1 MIEFWEYNGNILQ
14 PKSNRSL
21 RLTRLLVTIAAEYQV
36 NPEYSSLK
44 PTSFITKQHLID
56 NGGTIS
62 FSDIVAIFQEGTNIN
77 FTVDPVLE
85 TITING
91 SEMDNTVFDGDGTV
105 LTPFTLKN
113 FGDGKERVN
122 KDGAWAEA
130 TGGGGGGH
138 VIIDEAGNPM
148 PQRENLQFTGAV
160 EVTDDI
166 VNDKTVV
173 EVTGGSS
180 GNKNLYSLYMLNNL
194 GRTI

>member
-85 TITING
+85 TITIN
-91 SEMDNTVFDGDGTV
+91 S
-105 LTPFTLKN
+105 
-113 FGDGKERVN
+113 
-122 KDGAWAEA
+122 
-130 TGGGGGGH
+130 TGGGGGGGGL
-138 VIIDEAGNPM
+138 AG
-148 PQRENLQFTGAV
+148 
-160 EVTDDI
+160 
-166 VNDKTVV
+166 K
-173 EVTGGSS
+173 
-180 GNKNLYSLYMLNNL
+180 LYLFNNI